1 MIYRVLIRINILV
14 IIILLATGISSQAQ
28 EITTAK
34 DWLTSAIKDYF
45 DVDAI
50 RHFRDFTTDRYAEY
64 KQDAICVVYDCDN
77 SLTVEQFEQKW
88 SKIYDISYAGIG
100 ESFLTGQQDHGIV
113 VMPKCELIS
122 QENNEIYIFDTVITD
137 TLGGLTYLI
146 EITVVKTKS
155 GFKID
160 DLV

>member
-1 MIYRVLIRINILV
+1 M
-14 IIILLATGISSQAQ
+14 IIILVVTGISSPAQ
-28 EITTAK
+28 EITNAK

-45 DVDAI
+45 DVDSI

-88 SKIYDISYAGIG
+88 SKIYDISYAG
-100 ESFLTGQQDHGIV
+100 ESFLIGQQDHGIV

-137 TLGGLTYLI
+137 TYGGLTYSI
-146 EITVVKTKS
+146 EITVVKTKG

-160 DLV
+160 DVKKRK